1 MSILLRGAL
10 ITASV
15 LTTVIIM
22 RKIRKEKMVI
32 EDSLFWIGFLF
43 MLTLF
48 SIFPQIVFRMSELI
62 GTQSPSNLIFLFII
76 FVLIVRMFQMSIKIS
91 QMEAKMKDLVARIAI
106 DETMRN
112 EKIKLKE
119 ETNSKEAI
127 KSKEAT
133 KSKEAMKSKEEM
145 KV

>member
-91 QMEAKMKDLVARIAI
+91 QMEAKMKDLVVRIAI
-106 DETMRN
+106 DETIRN

-119 ETNSKEAI
+119 ETN
-127 KSKEAT
+127 SKEAT